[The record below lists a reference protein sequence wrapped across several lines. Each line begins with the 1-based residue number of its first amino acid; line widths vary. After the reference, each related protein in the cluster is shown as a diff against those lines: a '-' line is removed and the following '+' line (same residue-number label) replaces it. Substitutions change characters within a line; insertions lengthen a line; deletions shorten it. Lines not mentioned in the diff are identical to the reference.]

1 MRVILP
7 LLIPGLCLTF
17 LVTSSC
23 GPSGGDPR
31 ERGTA
36 FDSVK
41 LTPYSGSTAVGITY
55 EVRDYDSWLKAYKAH
70 SDPDSRIGIFSGAED
85 PNIITVLEL
94 TRSHEEARASFTSS
108 EFRETLEAE
117 GVISEPVIGYFD
129 IKLRVATPSDK
140 RFRLGVSYEIENYE
154 QWKKIFDEDEP
165 IREKSNLELRAISIN
180 AENPSSVYLLFATDD
195 IVRAKEVFNSDELRK
210 RMTEAG
216 VLTQPVFAVLNAPEE
231 GPR

>member
-1 MRVILP
+1 MRLHLAPAV
-7 LLIPGLCLTF
+7 GLCLTF
-17 LVTSSC
+17 LSSSC
-23 GPSGGDPR
+23 GPSSGDQR
-31 ERGTA
+31 EKGEA
-36 FDSVK
+36 FDSLE

-55 EVRDYDSWLKAYKAH
+55 EVRDYETWLRAYKAH
-70 SDPDSRIGIFSGAED
+70 SDPESRISIFSGAED

-94 TRSHEEARASFTSS
+94 TRSHEEARAAFASP

-117 GVISEPVIGYFD
+117 GVISEPVIGYFE
-129 IKLRVATPSDK
+129 IKVRVTTVTDK
-140 RFRLGVSYEIENYE
+140 KFRLGVSYEVENYE
-154 QWKKIFDEDEP
+154 QWKKIFDEDES

-180 AENPSSVYLLFATDD
+180 ADNPSSVYLLFATDD

-216 VLTQPVFAVLNAPEE
+216 VLTEPVFAVLNAPEE